1 MKKILRVYLLRALHS
16 LSINKVFDALNAF
29 VNDINL
35 YLKEIVQDFQILN
48 IEHVEALGLVNIELL
63 FTFNIYNRIIDVK
76 LFVHIDRDK
85 LTISV

>member
-1 MKKILRVYLLRALHS
+1 L
-16 LSINKVFDALNAF
+16 DALNAF

-48 IEHVEALGLVNIELL
+48 IEYVEALGLVHIELL
-63 FTFNIYNRIIDVK
+63 FTFNIYNRIINVK

>member
-1 MKKILRVYLLRALHS
+1 L
-16 LSINKVFDALNAF
+16 DALNAS

-48 IEHVEALGLVNIELL
+48 IEHVEALGLVYIELL
-63 FTFNIYNRIIDVK
+63 FTFNIYNRIINVK
-76 LFVHIDRDK
+76 LFVYIDRDK